1 MTHLDGGLSKSIEQN
16 KKNAK
21 KKKKKNQQN
30 LKKIKKKK
38 VASSWQQPGCG
49 CRPCCYHC
57 YYYYN
62 TKIIKYPCAQIGW
75 RHGLTFWNCS
85 SMEKLDFFN
94 KFFFPCSSANKNKT
108 HYVSRF
114 KWDIFSIKFLLHFHP
129 LIPYSPP
136 PYPNLKHL
144 QKLKPF
150 IYIFQNHLDAVFAL
164 KLKILNY
171 TYYRGITIVI
181 CSNLFLWKKI
191 ERTCCWINLKRSP
204 CWINGSP

>member
-1 MTHLDGGLSKSIEQN
+1 MQ
-16 KKNAK
+16 KKKRKKKPTKLKKDLK
-21 KKKKKNQQN
+21 KKKSCKFLTTTRLRLSPLLLPLLLLLQHKNNKISMCTDWMAARLNFLKLFIHEETGFLQQ
-30 LKKIKKKK
+30 I
-38 VASSWQQPGCG
+38 
-49 CRPCCYHC
+49 
-57 YYYYN
+57 
-62 TKIIKYPCAQIGW
+62 
-75 RHGLTFWNCS
+75 
-85 SMEKLDFFN
+85 
-94 KFFFPCSSANKNKT
+94 FFPCSSANKNKT

-181 CSNLFLWKKI
+181 CSNLFLWKK
-191 ERTCCWINLKRSP
+191 
-204 CWINGSP
+204 